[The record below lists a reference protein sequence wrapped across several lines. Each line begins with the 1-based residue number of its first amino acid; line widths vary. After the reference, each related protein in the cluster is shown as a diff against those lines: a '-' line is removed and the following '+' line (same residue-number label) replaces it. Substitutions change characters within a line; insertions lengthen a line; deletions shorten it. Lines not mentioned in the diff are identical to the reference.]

1 MSRKLCI
8 SVCIFLFTFLAT
20 LAMAEQP
27 PDKGNVKKSETLN
40 FVLMDCGNLD
50 CGRDPQQVGN
60 VVSVESDGHFRR
72 VLSLVGFL
80 NSQGVE
86 QIIGL
91 NFEADQIPYQAETT
105 EGSCGDCVWFE
116 TTDCDETNASE
127 VGYIKADPS
136 ISFFPTF
143 TPFAVVSLDNQPDVR
158 KLFISTGDAAQ
169 NITARSKIE
178 SNFQGC
184 VGGGPPDPF
193 LALPVE
199 LIDPDLH
206 MTFKPPFTLERK

>member
-1 MSRKLCI
+1 MSKFISICI
-8 SVCIFLFTFLAT
+8 LLFIFMAPLAI
-20 LAMAEQP
+20 AEQP
-27 PDKGNVKKSETLN
+27 PGKGNVKKSETLN

-60 VVSVESDGHFRR
+60 VVSVENDGHFRQ
-72 VLSLVGFL
+72 VLSLVKFID
-80 NSQGVE
+80 SEGVE
-86 QIIGL
+86 QTIGL
-91 NFEADQIPYQAETT
+91 NFQADQIPYQAETT

-116 TTDCDETNASE
+116 STDCDETNPSE
-127 VGYIKADPS
+127 QGYIKADPI

-143 TPFAVVSLDNQPDVR
+143 TPFAVVGLDNQPDVR
-158 KLFISTGDAAQ
+158 KLFISTGGVAQ

-178 SNFQGC
+178 DNIQGC

-193 LALPVE
+193 LAIPVE
-199 LIDPDLH
+199 LTDPDLH